1 MAKEQNIEKGKW
13 NVGDVSFFAGANHV
27 CTGFSPA
34 TGRPTWKKI
43 DGKKGQGQA
52 QQAPAQK
59 QAKTDDSGT
68 QQQAKTQQPA
78 PAAAPKKE
86 APYDAP
92 TPKVEYKTKRPAD
105 GIEFHV
111 PEKWYAKNPKT
122 GQIEERYRSKH
133 RDAFKKMDDDKM
145 LKILNNPNNAAEI
158 RQLLY
163 EEAMAR
169 GIDESKIDVS
179 GTLQDKWD
187 QLKEQRDLLS
197 VQDDADVDE
206 EEFETYDM
214 SLLRGMDPDKFV
226 EDNFDEGD
234 DGWRYRDNEI
244 VQKEFGRFK
253 TLADRKR
260 YDAFL
265 DYMNRKDPYY
275 RPPKKQMQDL
285 NILFSAFI
293 DGKSPMMV
301 SAGGAGAG
309 KSTGFIRVAAAKGLQ
324 EYDPSKHKPGDGD
337 YHFIRLGRDVTDD
350 KDFAKLLHDHN
361 GKIIVFDDKD
371 RLLVSNANK
380 LISTMKAIVD
390 GNPKMRVFENPDT
403 GQPEKFTGKLLFI
416 TNKNM
421 DALQKDEDHKAIM
434 SRAMKHDIRMT
445 INENLELLS
454 QRYKTMGEQ
463 YFDDPAEEAH
473 YREELFKY
481 IKQNKDR
488 LDPDKFTVRKFT
500 EAMEAIQGV
509 VGANKQA
516 EENEDAAELYGEDND
531 WKLQVRQV
539 LNKAVT
545 YTDFDR
551 KMKTYDGD
559 KASMLLIYKKNP
571 KEFIEIFGEDF
582 LDILNNTNEKEDE
595 EEKDVEKSFIN
606 DIGDMSIEEAESLLF
621 Q

>member
-1 MAKEQNIEKGKW
+1 MTKEQIEKGKW
-13 NVGDVSFFAGANHV
+13 NVGDINVHNGITYQV
-27 CTGFSPA
+27 TGFSST
-34 TGRPTWKKI
+34 TGRPKWKKI
-43 DGKKGQGQA
+43 DGKRGQGQV

-59 QAKTDDSGT
+59 QAKTDDSGEQQ

-78 PAAAPKKE
+78 TPKKE

-169 GIDESKIDVS
+169 GIDENKIDVS

-324 EYDPSKHKPGDGD
+324 EYDPAKHKPGDGD

-531 WKLQVRQV
+531 WKMQVRQV

-545 YTDFDR
+545 YTDFD
-551 KMKTYDGD
+551 KQMKTYDGD

-606 DIGDMSIEEAESLLF
+606 DIGEMSVEEAESLLF